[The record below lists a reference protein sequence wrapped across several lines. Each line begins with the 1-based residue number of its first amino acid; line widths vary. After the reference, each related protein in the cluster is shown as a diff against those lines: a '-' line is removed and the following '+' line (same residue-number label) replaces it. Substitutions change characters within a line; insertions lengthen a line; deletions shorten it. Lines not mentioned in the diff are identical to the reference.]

1 MSLII
6 ALLAIAALTAWA
18 YRSIWPPK
26 TKHFSIALPEKS
38 EIYRHRDRTQVVR
51 CEPGWYVDADGI
63 LTRGEVEA

>member
-18 YRSIWPPK
+18 YRSIWPRRA
-26 TKHFSIALPEKS
+26 KHFSIALPEKQ
-38 EIYRHRDRTQVVR
+38 EIYRYGDRTQVVR
-51 CEPGWYVDADGI
+51 CEPGWYVDADGF